1 MRAALVCPATEYV
14 IDFEAP
20 CAEASLP
27 EVWNATFELVCPACQ
42 STHVV
47 ECAVAYKQ
55 GVMSQHECPIEGA
68 ATLH

>member
-1 MRAALVCPATEYV
+1 VRAALVCPATHYV

-20 CAEASLP
+20 CAETSLP
-27 EVWNATFELVCPACQ
+27 DVWNATFELMCPACH

-47 ECAVAYKQ
+47 ECALAYKQ